1 LAITAH
7 ILDEETNMSS
17 NLLECVEF
25 NEKHT
30 AAKFADIT
38 WDRRMEDWL

>member
-1 LAITAH
+1 MTAQF
-7 ILDEETNMSS
+7 LDEETNMSS
-17 NLLECVEF
+17 SFLGYVEF

-38 WDRRMEDWL
+38 WDRRMKDWL